1 MPEPGLELK
10 SANIKFVAP
19 FFSISHGLFLK
30 VSLKVKKLQSIL
42 KCVIFQEKVDHKIE
56 TLSSLCSTLNNIFSS
71 YVKLSFNIQ
80 NLILYKSTAYPQPSY
95 PLILAAIPCLLNI
108 LP

>member
-10 SANIKFVAP
+10 SANIKFAAP
-19 FFSISHGLFLK
+19 FFSISHGLFL

-80 NLILYKSTAYPQPSY
+80 NLILYKSTAYPHPSY
-95 PLILAAIPCLLNI
+95 PLIRAAIPSLLNI
-108 LP
+108 LF